1 MSSQAT
7 NMCQTHKSEE
17 QRFICEET
25 ACNYKLL
32 CPLCIG
38 DHKGHSIEILQKF
51 MQNRVLKSTKIVNEI
66 KGEIKD
72 SRRESELR
80 HKKEVLVKAK
90 EEIESIYWKK
100 LVDFT
105 KILMEQKNQE
115 LRGIEE
121 VIIEINNILHGR
133 GILNVMGQLV
143 EKERNILISHKEQ
156 RYSELRQL
164 LTSSNKILDEVELQ
178 RIQYNANRKYIKE
191 FNIEGS
197 IKNYKLPDMEA
208 IFLQFKKDGKKDLF
222 DIQIGP
228 DPPMV

>member
-1 MSSQAT
+1 
-7 NMCQTHKSEE
+7 MCQTHKSEE
-17 QRFICEET
+17 LRFICEET
-25 ACNYKLL
+25 ACNYELL

-66 KGEIKD
+66 KGEIKG
-72 SRRESELR
+72 SRRESELK

-105 KILMEQKNQE
+105 KILMEQKNQK

-121 VIIEINNILHGR
+121 VIVEINNILHER
-133 GILNVMGQLV
+133 GILNVIGQLF
-143 EKERNILISHKEQ
+143 EKERNLLISHKEQ
-156 RYSELRQL
+156 KYSELRQL

-178 RIQYNANRKYIKE
+178 RIQYNANIKYIKE
-191 FNIEGS
+191 FNIEGL

-208 IFLQFKKDGKKDLF
+208 IVMQFKKDGENYLLF